1 MKNKIFAIFVTLILA
16 LAVAGFA
23 YGNWFSTVN
32 ITGNVTTGNLELSVW
47 DFSVISQ
54 TGYATITPVFS
65 PSAPYN
71 LLTLTINNT
80 YPGWHA
86 LVNVQFKNT
95 GTIPLEFYSFGLTY
109 NSGTVD
115 LLNYYKLGFL
125 YWNGTQYVLNYGPA
139 TLAYYQTTHY
149 YATEF
154 GGMGY
159 PTGFTM
165 NPGDLHNNVLYI
177 GLDSSL
183 TAYQNTALSVT
194 FSVTATQY
202 IP

>member
-1 MKNKIFAIFVTLILA
+1 MKNKIFAIFVTLIMA
-16 LAVAGFA
+16 LAVAGYA
-23 YGNWFSTVN
+23 YGNWLSTVN
-32 ITGNVTTGNLELSVW
+32 INGNITTGTLELTVW
-47 DFSVISQ
+47 DFGVYNQ
-54 TGYATITPVFS
+54 TGSAVITPS
-65 PSAPYN
+65 YSGRD
-71 LLTLTINNT
+71 LTLTITNT

-86 LVNVQFKNT
+86 YVNVRFKNT
-95 GTIPLEFYSFGLTY
+95 GTIPLKFYSFGLAY
-109 NSGTVD
+109 NSGTAD
-115 LLNYYKLGFL
+115 LLNYYQLGFL
-125 YWNGTQYVLNYGPA
+125 YGTWPSLTFNYGPA

-165 NPGDLHNNVLYI
+165 NPGDTHDNSLYI

-183 TAYQNTALSVT
+183 STYQNTALSVT
-194 FSVTATQY
+194 FSVTATEY